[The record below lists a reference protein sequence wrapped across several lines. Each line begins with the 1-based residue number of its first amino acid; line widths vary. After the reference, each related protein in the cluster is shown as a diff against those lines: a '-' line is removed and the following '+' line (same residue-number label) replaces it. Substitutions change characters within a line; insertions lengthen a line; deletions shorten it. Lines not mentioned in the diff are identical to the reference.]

1 MKLKHLLPS
10 LREKKRYIV
19 YEVQANSQI
28 THTEAK
34 KEVSNK
40 MKQFIGELGIAQAGL
55 MHLKDWKNNQGIIKV
70 NAKHVDHA
78 KASLSLIKTI
88 NEKKATVKSVAV
100 SGIINKLRKK
110 YFTKE
115 GN

>member
-19 YEVQANSQI
+19 YEVQTKTPI
-28 THTEAK
+28 TRTEAT
-34 KEVSNK
+34 KEVSNT
-40 MKQFIGELGIAQAGL
+40 MKQFIGDLGVAQVGL
-55 MHLKDWKNNQGIIKV
+55 MHLKDWKDNKGILKV
-70 NAKHVDHA
+70 NAQHVDHA

-88 NEKKATVKSVAV
+88 NDKKVIVKSIAV

>member
-19 YEVQANSQI
+19 YEVQTKTPI
-28 THTEAK
+28 TRIEAK

-40 MKQFIGELGIAQAGL
+40 MKQFIGELGTAQAGL
-55 MHLKDWKNNQGIIKV
+55 MHLKDWQDNKGIIKV
-70 NAKHVDHA
+70 NAQHVDHA

-88 NEKKATVKSVAV
+88 NEKKVTVKSVAV

-110 YFTKE
+110 YFVKE